1 MPSSPS
7 PTCARCGA
15 PGTGL
20 FCAECGTGRSGRT
33 CGSCRVALSASAR
46 YCHRCGHPAGAGTST
61 QTDRNAWLVVAAISV
76 LTIGL
81 TAAKLLEGGVA
92 APPVAEMGNA
102 GNASAGGVVR
112 APDISQLSPRER
124 FDRLF
129 ERVVSAAER
138 QLPDTVLFFAPM
150 ALNAY
155 GQLTSVDADARYHAA
170 MIHLVVGEYGPARA
184 LADTILA
191 ETPGHLFG
199 TLIRGELAEASGDT
213 AALTAS
219 YTAFRAAW
227 DAEMAAGRPEY
238 GDHRAVLED
247 FRNRATARRTP

>member
-1 MPSSPS
+1 MSTTPV
-7 PTCARCGA
+7 PTCASCGA
-15 PGTGL
+15 ASSGP
-20 FCAECGTGRSGRT
+20 FCAECGASTSGRT
-33 CGSCRVALSASAR
+33 CGSCKAALSGTAR
-46 YCHRCGHPAGAGTST
+46 FCHRCGQPAAGGASA
-61 QTDRNAWLVVAAISV
+61 QTDRNAWLVVAAITV

-81 TAAKLLEGGVA
+81 TTAKLLDGGAA
-92 APPVAEMGNA
+92 APAIAEMGNA

-155 GQLTSVDADARYHAA
+155 GQLAQVDADARYHAA

-199 TLIRGELAEASGDT
+199 TLIRGEIAEAGGDA
-213 AALTAS
+213 AALTTS
-219 YTAFRAAW
+219 YAAFRAAW
-227 DAEMAAGRPEY
+227 DPEMAAGRPEY
-238 GDHRAVLED
+238 AEHRAVLED